1 METRTPL
8 DALTAPNVR
17 DDGAIGA
24 TQRAIVAA
32 LRSGASF
39 STVHKEGGTTIRFD
53 GRGHV
58 REDFGESPSLT
69 RLASDEE
76 LFAFLR
82 RFYHHEV
89 LRDAGPAGVSEAD
102 AWRWIQRRL
111 ERPRGA
117 AAASA
122 FSHLS
127 PGARLAAVLGIV
139 VLVFVAIGSAAWW
152 HDTRQRTATPPRPTI
167 PAAPQLPRSALQD
180 STIRFDLTTSR

>member
-1 METRTPL
+1 MEARTPL
-8 DALTAPNVR
+8 DAPRPPDTR
-17 DDGAIGA
+17 DDRAIGA

-69 RLASDEE
+69 RFASDEE
-76 LFAFLR
+76 LFVFLR

-102 AWRWIQRRL
+102 AWRLIQRRL

-122 FSHLS
+122 FSRLS
-127 PGARLAAVLGIV
+127 PGARLAAVLGLV
-139 VLVFVAIGSAAWW
+139 MLVFVAIGCAAWW
-152 HDTRQRTATPPRPTI
+152 HDTRQRAATPPRPSI
-167 PAAPQLPRSALQD
+167 APAPQLPRPAVQD
-180 STIRFDLTTSR
+180 RTMRFDLTTSR